1 MVKKLFFFAGG
12 MLLLAMAIG
21 LWSWNSR
28 IGQAWLLEKVVTA
41 AMQRPSPMT
50 QYDGLKVFLCGTSS
64 PLPAPGRAQAC
75 VAVLAGESLFLV
87 DAGAGSAQV
96 ATLGRL
102 PLERLEAIFLT
113 HFHSDHIAALPE
125 FNLNSWVAG
134 RPGPLSVYGPRGV
147 TQVVDGLNDAY
158 SLDLRYRVAHH
169 GEELLPPNLGV
180 MEPQLME
187 AGTVLDFDDLT
198 ITSFQVNHDPVRP
211 AVGYRFDYRG
221 RSVIISGDATI
232 TPGLIDAA
240 TGADRKSSSISR
252 ITMHTYPILR
262 CSWKKL
268 ASSGSH
274 STTWSRHRRTPCSRR
289 YIPMKRPAA
298 PSLPRTA

>member
-12 MLLLAMAIG
+12 ILLLAMAIG

-147 TQVVDGLNDAY
+147 TQVVDGLDDAY

-180 MEPQLME
+180 MEAQ
-187 AGTVLDFDDLT
+187 
-198 ITSFQVNHDPVRP
+198 
-211 AVGYRFDYRG
+211 
-221 RSVIISGDATI
+221 
-232 TPGLIDAA
+232 
-240 TGADRKSSSISR
+240 
-252 ITMHTYPILR
+252 
-262 CSWKKL
+262 
-268 ASSGSH
+268 
-274 STTWSRHRRTPCSRR
+274 
-289 YIPMKRPAA
+289 
-298 PSLPRTA
+298 